1 MTKRRLYFAPG
12 ALGGFVCDL
21 FRAQG
26 LSEAD
31 ARWVAA
37 CLIQANLRGVDSHG
51 VARVPVYL
59 ERLRRGVVA
68 AKPEIKVERVTPVC
82 AAIDGANGMGF
93 VVARRAM
100 DEAIAIAG
108 EFGLGLASARRS
120 THFGMAASYVLQAI
134 EAGMIGFVF
143 TNASKAMPVWGGRAA
158 FLGTNPFAAGAPG
171 GKRGPFVLDM
181 ATTVTAR
188 GKLRFAGQRGE
199 PIAPGL
205 ALDKEGRPTTDG
217 MAAFHGMVL
226 PMAGAKGSGLSMLM
240 EILGGVL
247 SGAAFAGDVANLF
260 TDFSRPQN
268 VGHFFMAFRPDLF
281 MPRREFESRMDTL
294 IERAKASPKVGGFD
308 EILIAGEP
316 EARAE
321 ARRRIEGIP
330 LTPDV
335 VAELGTEAAKVS
347 LTLPP
352 GAAEMLDASFP
363 I

>member
-1 MTKRRLYFAPG
+1 MSAKRSYFAVD
-12 ALGGFVCDL
+12 ALGDFVRDL
-21 FRAQG
+21 FVAQG
-26 LSEAD
+26 LSETD
-31 ARWVAA
+31 ARWVAD
-37 CLIQANLRGVDSHG
+37 CLIQANVRGVDSHG
-51 VARVPVYL
+51 VARVPIYL
-59 ERLRRGVVA
+59 ERLRRGVVE

-82 AAIDGANGMGF
+82 ASVDGANGMGF

-100 DEAIAIAG
+100 GEAIAMAKD
-108 EFGLGLASARRS
+108 FGLGLASAKRS
-120 THFGMAASYVLQAI
+120 THYGMAASYVLQAI
-134 EAGMIGFVF
+134 DAGMIGFVF

-205 ALDKEGRPTTDG
+205 ALDKDGRPTTDG

-281 MPRREFESRMDTL
+281 MPRAAYDERMDTL
-294 IERAKASPKVGGFD
+294 FERAKATPKAEGFD
-308 EILIAGEP
+308 EILMAGEP

-321 ARRRIEGIP
+321 AKRRIEGIP
-330 LTPDV
+330 LSADV
-335 VAELGTEAAKVS
+335 VAELGDEAAKAS
-347 LTLPP
+347 LALPP
-352 GAAEMLDASFP
+352 SAPDARRKP
-363 I
+363 A